1 MNPNFYIESAA
12 EKIEPSLKTLQV
24 HYKDIIK
31 KYQPLVD
38 HAHAQLTYI
47 DGILSGLS
55 VSPKS
60 HEISTKATAPTQDRK
75 SITPFHEVV
84 DTTPAIAKISRK
96 ANTKSNNSSKSLKF
110 LAEYSGETLTSAVER
125 ILGDR
130 QGREVGIEEV
140 VSALYGNID
149 AEQFKVGKDR
159 VTKNLSKGKVTGLWD
174 RVPNKSGYYIAKS

>member
-1 MNPNFYIESAA
+1 MNPNFHIESAA
-12 EKIEPSLKTLQV
+12 EKIEPSLKALQV
-24 HYKDIIK
+24 HYRDIIK

-38 HAHAQLTYI
+38 RAHAQLIYI

-55 VSPKS
+55 ASPKS
-60 HEISTKATAPTQDRK
+60 QGISTDKIVPPQAPKSVKTTQE
-75 SITPFHEVV
+75 IV
-84 DTTPAIAKISRK
+84 DTTPPIAKVPRK
-96 ANTKSNNSSKSLKF
+96 TNKPTNSSKSLSF
-110 LAEYSGETLTSAVER
+110 LAEYTGETLTSAVER